1 MHVQRMKLL
10 VLLSLVA
17 LGGCTSV
24 HPSTGAGSGTYNP
37 VSGYLSWAYPVPLER
52 GYQATLTALE
62 ELDLRIQTKTLDGL
76 EGRVKAIRADRTA
89 VQVYLKPLTDRT
101 TEVQVKVGTFGDQE
115 QAELIHK
122 NIRTQLRL

>member
-1 MHVQRMKLL
+1 MGL
-10 VLLSLVA
+10 
-17 LGGCTSV
+17 
-24 HPSTGAGSGTYNP
+24 
-37 VSGYLSWAYPVPLER
+37 R
-52 GYQATLTALE
+52 G
-62 ELDLRIQTKTLDGL
+62 
-76 EGRVKAIRADRTA
+76 VKAIRADRTA